1 MLERGRLFAGPG
13 RRRRRRRGDPGPGDG
28 VAGPSRR
35 DHVRVALAGNPN
47 CGKTSLFNALT
58 GARQHV
64 ANYPGVTVEQRTGIA
79 DLGLGRAEIVD
90 LPGTYSLSSFS
101 PEERI
106 AEAEL
111 MARPDV
117 VVVVADSTQLERGL
131 VLLAQV
137 MQTGANPVLCL
148 NMADEARAAGQR
160 VDLAQM
166 ERLLG
171 FPVVETEGHRGAGV
185 DGLRA
190 AIARAAGAPVS
201 RHKLVLGEELDRAL
215 AAVRAAL
222 PEPLAREAGAAWT
235 AVRLLLADPEHVERA
250 ESSPGGEAAVAEA
263 GRQRRRLQAAT
274 GRDVSVF
281 VTGRYFGFVDGL
293 LREVRSQ
300 RPRVDARALTD
311 RIDAVVV
318 NPWLGLPIFALAM
331 YLVFWLTFA
340 VGELPMTWIEAAVGW
355 AGRAAGALWPA
366 GSDSPLRSLVVDGVI
381 GGVGGVLVF
390 LPNILLLFLGLAFLE
405 DAGYMARAA
414 FLIDHVMHRFGLH
427 GKSFIPMLTGFGCT
441 VPGIMATRTLENE
454 RDRLVTM
461 LVLPLMS
468 CGARLPIWML
478 LIPAFFPAA
487 WRAPMMWLIYL
498 AGIVLALLLALLLR
512 KTLLRGEDTPFVME
526 LPPYRLPTLRS
537 VALKMLDRGGLYLR
551 KAGTT
556 ILGISIL
563 LWAATTFPKPA
574 SHRVDADIAAGR
586 IVVAEAAAAPAAPDA
601 AVERLAPAAV
611 AARRAAEDLEHS
623 VAGRVGRALEPAF
636 RPLGF
641 DWKVVTAMIGAFAA
655 KEVFVAQ
662 MGIVYSVAGA
672 DGAAG
677 GAGPEA
683 LRARLAADYPP
694 LVGLSMML
702 FMLVATPCM
711 ATVVITRRESGSW
724 RWALLQ
730 FGGLTAA
737 GYLLSLA
744 VYQAGRLF
752 V

>member
-1 MLERGRLFAGPG
+1 MMAESPAPAPEGPAA
-13 RRRRRRRGDPGPGDG
+13 RR
-28 VAGPSRR
+28 
-35 DHVRVALAGNPN
+35 VRVALAGNPN
-47 CGKTSLFNALT
+47 CGKTSLFNAIT

-64 ANYPGVTVEQRTGIA
+64 ANYPGVTVERRSGA
-79 DLGLGRAEIVD
+79 CDLDGLAAEVVD

-117 VVVVADSTQLERGL
+117 VVLVADSTQLERSL
-131 VLLAQV
+131 VLLAQA
-137 MQTGANPVLCL
+137 MQTGANLVLCL
-148 NMADEARAAGQR
+148 NMADEARAAGQK

-171 FPVVETEGHRGAGV
+171 FPVVETEGHRGVGV

-190 AIARAAGAPVS
+190 AIRSALAHPVS
-201 RHKLVLGEELDRAL
+201 RHKLVLGEDLDRAL
-215 AAVRAAL
+215 GAVRAAL
-222 PEPLAREAGAAWT
+222 PADAGAEPGATWT
-235 AVRLLLADPEHVERA
+235 TVRLLLGDPEHVERIEA
-250 ESSPGGEAAVAEA
+250 LAGGEAALSEA
-263 GRQRRRLQAAT
+263 RRQRRLLQAGTA
-274 GRDVSVF
+274 RDVSVF
-281 VTGRYFGFVDGL
+281 VTERYFGFVDGL
-293 LREVRSQ
+293 LREVRSV
-300 RPRVDARALTD
+300 RPHVDTRQLTD

-318 NPWLGLPIFALAM
+318 NRWLGLPIFALAM
-331 YLVFWLTFA
+331 YGIFWLTFA
-340 VGELPMTWIEAAVGW
+340 VGEWPMRGIEALVAGSAHLVG
-355 AGRAAGALWPA
+355 GLWPA
-366 GSDSPLRSLVVDGVI
+366 GSASLLRSLVVDGVI

-427 GKSFIPMLTGFGCT
+427 GKSFIPMLTGFGCS

-487 WRAPMMWLIYL
+487 WRAPMMWLVYL
-498 AGIVLALLLALLLR
+498 VGIVLALLLALLLR
-512 KTLLRGEDTPFVME
+512 RTVLRGDEAPFVME
-526 LPPYRLPTLRS
+526 LPPYRLPTARS
-537 VALKMLDRGGLYLR
+537 VLLKMVERGGLYLR

-563 LWAATTFPKPA
+563 LWAATTFPRPA
-574 SHRVDADIAAGR
+574 AYRVDADIAAGR
-586 IVVAEAAAAPAAPDA
+586 AMVVTAPGAPVPA
-601 AVERLAPAAV
+601 GLERLTPAQA
-611 AARRAAEDLEHS
+611 AARRASERLENS
-623 VAGRVGRALEPAF
+623 IAGRVGRALEPAF

-655 KEVFVAQ
+655 KEVFVSQ
-662 MGIVYSVAGA
+662 MGIVYSIAGDAAAPGAGA
-672 DGAAG
+672 T
-677 GAGPEA
+677 GPEA
-683 LRARLAADYPP
+683 LRARLAADYSP
-694 LVGLSMML
+694 LVGLSIML
-702 FMLVATPCM
+702 FMLVAAPCM
-711 ATVVITRRESGSW
+711 ATVVITRRESGRW

-730 FGGLTAA
+730 FGGLTAV
-737 GYLLSLA
+737 GYLLSL
-744 VYQAGRLF
+744 VVFQVGRLF